1 MLPRR
6 KRFFRTSLLLLLVNL
21 VLLGSQLPVSGFV
34 SVKPETQIQEFATKT
49 ISVITTKDA
58 FVQTVLSKSGLDPF
72 SLVGVTWNKNQFQ
85 DNQMASSQ
93 IEVKV
98 LEGGKWSNWY
108 PLNFDPDHVPDQIEA
123 AKHDTTI
130 GTDPLLTGIS
140 TGLIVRVKTKSAG
153 AFPSMKVS
161 LIYSAPT
168 RQDQQVAQSARN
180 HQSSRHNLNSVTT
193 KSGAVV
199 ARPNIVSR
207 AEWGAD
213 ESLRDPSPRIGEK
226 IIAGFLHHTAT
237 TNSYQPEDGPAQMR
251 DLYAFF
257 INVRKFSDIAYNFL
271 VDRYGVIYEGRA
283 GCLPNPPSPCDGP
296 SRPVIGGHTAGMNRN
311 TFAVSVLGNFETT
324 KPDSATA
331 EKIVNS
337 VSALMAWK
345 LAPYNLYPSTITRI
359 KSTDTQ
365 GLSKFPNGAVASIPV
380 ISGHRDVGKTVCPGK
395 YLYPYL
401 PEIRARITG
410 LLVGKIEDLS
420 VGPTLQQISDREPI
434 TVRARIPVT
443 ADWNVTILSATTG
456 QTVFSKS
463 GEQRKSAN
471 FVLNWDYSG
480 LDSQALP
487 IGDYAISLS
496 ATVGQQQL
504 PTEVTMVTLGDKP
517 AKMTG
522 LKLKRLAKN
531 SALISWPAQAPAIP
545 QIDQIQ
551 YRMSTSNGTNWT
563 DWKTLPADAT
573 SQVISTTRHKTKV
586 FIEFRRGNL
595 FGQSESSAVSF
606 ISKS

>member
-1 MLPRR
+1 MPA
-6 KRFFRTSLLLLLVNL
+6 
-21 VLLGSQLPVSGFV
+21 SGFV
-34 SVKPETQIQEFATKT
+34 PVKPETQIQEFTTKT
-49 ISVITTKDA
+49 ISVMPTKNA
-58 FVQTVLSKSGLDPF
+58 FVQTVLSKSKLEPF
-72 SLVGVTWNKNQFQ
+72 SLVGVIWSKRQFQ
-85 DNQMASSQ
+85 DIQLASSQ

-98 LEGGKWSNWY
+98 LEAGIWSDWY
-108 PLNFDPDHVPDQIEA
+108 PLNFDADHAPDQIEA
-123 AKHDTTI
+123 VKHDTTQ
-130 GTDPLLTGIS
+130 GTDPLITGIS
-140 TGLIVRVKTKSAG
+140 TGLIVRVKTKSAKS
-153 AFPSMKVS
+153 FPPVKVS
-161 LIYSAPT
+161 LVYSAPT
-168 RQDQQVAQSARN
+168 TQDQRVALAARRN
-180 HQSSRHNLNSVTT
+180 QSSRRNLNSITT

-251 DLYAFF
+251 DLYAYF
-257 INVRKFSDIAYNFL
+257 INVRKYSDIAYNFL

-283 GCLPNPPSPCDGP
+283 GCSLNPPTPCDGP

-331 EKIVNS
+331 EKIVSS
-337 VSALMAWK
+337 VSALIAWK
-345 LAPYNLYPSTITRI
+345 LAPYDLYPSTITKI
-359 KSTDTQ
+359 KSTDTA

-380 ISGHRDVGKTVCPGK
+380 ISAHRDVGKTVCPGK
-395 YLYPYL
+395 YFYPYL
-401 PEIRARITG
+401 PEIRSRITG

-420 VGPTLQQISDREPI
+420 VGPTLQQVSDREPI
-434 TVRARIPVT
+434 TVRARIPIS
-443 ADWNVTILSATTG
+443 ANWNVTILSATTG

-480 LDSQALP
+480 LDNQTLP

-496 ATVGQQQL
+496 ATIGQQQL
-504 PTEVTMVTLGDKP
+504 PTEVTMVTLGDVPTKI
-517 AKMTG
+517 TG
-522 LKLKRLAKN
+522 LKLKRIAKN
-531 SALISWPAQAPAIP
+531 SAMISWPAQAPAIP

-551 YRMSTSNGTNWT
+551 YRMSTSNGKNWT
-563 DWKTLPADAT
+563 DWKTLPVDAT
-573 SQVISTTRHKTKV
+573 SQVISTSRRKTKV
-586 FIEFRRGNL
+586 FIEFRSSNL
-595 FGQSESSAVSF
+595 FGLSESSTVSF